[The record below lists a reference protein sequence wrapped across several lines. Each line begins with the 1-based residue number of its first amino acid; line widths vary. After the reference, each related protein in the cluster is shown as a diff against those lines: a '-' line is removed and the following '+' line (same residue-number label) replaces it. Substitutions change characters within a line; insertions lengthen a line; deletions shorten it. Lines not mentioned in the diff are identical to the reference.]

1 MEIKINVDSEQFNAI
16 LKDGLN
22 RLSEDNLKQILTDG
36 IIKALSRDEVIAK
49 ILVNNY
55 YSSYTNRSLT
65 DFAER
70 LILSSDVKTKIDELK
85 EKIADTL
92 IKEHRSLVHESIMY
106 SMANQMETALRP
118 AIESTVRQILYN
130 QNQQQY

>member
-22 RLSEDNLKQILTDG
+22 RLSEDNLKQILTEG
-36 IIKALSRDEVIAK
+36 IIKALSHDDVIAK

-55 YSSYTNRSLT
+55 YSSYGNKSLT

-70 LILSSDVKTKIDELK
+70 LIQSSDVKTKIDELK
-85 EKIADTL
+85 EKIANEL
-92 IKEHRSLVHESIMY
+92 INNHKSLVYEAMLY
-106 SMANQMETALRP
+106 SMANQTYEVIRP
-118 AIESTVRQILYN
+118 AIEHTVRDTLYRM
-130 QNQQQY
+130 QR

>member
-36 IIKALSRDEVIAK
+36 IIKALSTDDVISK

-55 YSSYTNRSLT
+55 YTSYGTKKLT
-65 DFAER
+65 DFAEK
-70 LILSSDVKTKIDELK
+70 LIQSSNVKTKIDELK
-85 EKIADTL
+85 EKIADEL
-92 IKEHRSLVHESIMY
+92 INNHKSLVCEAMLY
-106 SMANQMETALRP
+106 SMANQTYEVLRP
-118 AIESTVRQILYN
+118 AIENTVRETLYRI
-130 QNQQQY
+130 QQ

>member
-36 IIKALSRDEVIAK
+36 IIKALSTDDVISK

-55 YSSYTNRSLT
+55 YTSYGSKTLT
-65 DFAER
+65 DFAEK
-70 LILSSDVKTKIDELK
+70 LIQSSDVKTKIDELK
-85 EKIADTL
+85 EKIANEL
-92 IKEHRSLVHESIMY
+92 INNHKSLVCDAILY
-106 SMANQMETALRP
+106 SMANQTYEVLRP
-118 AIESTVRQILYN
+118 SIEHTVRQILYSMH
-130 QNQQQY
+130 QQ

>member
-49 ILVNNY
+49 ILVNNKPT
-55 YSSYTNRSLT
+55 SSRAFDEPVN
-65 DFAER
+65 AG
-70 LILSSDVKTKIDELK
+70 DV
-85 EKIADTL
+85 
-92 IKEHRSLVHESIMY
+92 
-106 SMANQMETALRP
+106 
-118 AIESTVRQILYN
+118 
-130 QNQQQY
+130 